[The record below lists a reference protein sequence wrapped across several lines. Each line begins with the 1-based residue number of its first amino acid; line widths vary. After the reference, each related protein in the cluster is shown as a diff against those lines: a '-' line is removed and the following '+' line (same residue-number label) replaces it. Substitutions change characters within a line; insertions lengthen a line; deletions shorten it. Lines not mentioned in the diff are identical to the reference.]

1 VKASNASSESEAQSE
16 LKELQQSLAD
26 TQPVGVI
33 VGCTRTVDQ
42 ARAVLKFIEAISEKT
57 LRSTVALTAA
67 RGRGKSAALGLAIS
81 AAVAFGYSNIFV
93 TSPSPENLKTLFEFV
108 FKGFDALAY
117 QEHMDYELIQSTN
130 PEFNNAV
137 VRVNI
142 FREHRQT
149 IQYIHPSDA
158 VKLSQAELVVVDE
171 AAAIPLPIVRSL
183 LGPYLVFLSST
194 VNGYEGTGRSLSLK
208 LIEQLRQQSAK
219 HVKSSGQLTVS
230 GASGTT
236 VAAGRVLREVTLEEP
251 IRYAADDCV
260 EKWLH
265 QLLCLDVSNVP
276 RITVGCPLPKDCQL
290 YYVNRDT
297 LFSYNKASEVFLQR
311 LMSLYVASHYKNT
324 PNDLQLLSDAP
335 AHHLFCLLGPVDP
348 KASSLPDILCVIQ
361 VSLEGAI
368 AKSSIMSSLSRGYRP
383 SGDLIPWTISQQF
396 QDTEFGQLSGARIVR
411 IATHP
416 ELQRM
421 GYGGHALELLKQY
434 YKGQIPSL
442 SETPDATTDLELSSA
457 SAELDSNGLIME
469 QITPRAN
476 LPPLLLKLSER
487 PAEQLDYIGVAYGL
501 TADLLRFWKR
511 AGLSVVY
518 LRQTPNELTGEHS
531 CVMLQTLMDSDTD
544 EEAVSWLPA
553 FRADFCRRFVS
564 LLSYQFRSL
573 TASLSLSILQG
584 RNKPDQPALTVE
596 ELKYWLTDY
605 DLNRLELY
613 SKNLVDHHLITDLL
627 PTVACLQYL
636 DKLKLSLSA
645 AQSAILLGL
654 GLQRRT
660 VEELEK
666 ELDLPVQQLLG
677 LFNRTIRKAVK
688 VFTEIKSVQAKK
700 ELGLRKDISAV
711 DMKPLEKSIDD
722 ELAMAGEELKIKQKK
737 QLQELSGD
745 DLHKYAVAGTEDEWH
760 DALSGSTQPS
770 VVSIKRGKKRLKLEK
785 SDEGISVKKVKKLK
799 KDKSKRKLSS

>member
-1 VKASNASSESEAQSE
+1 
-16 LKELQQSLAD
+16 
-26 TQPVGVI
+26 
-33 VGCTRTVDQ
+33 
-42 ARAVLKFIEAISEKT
+42 
-57 LRSTVALTAA
+57 
-67 RGRGKSAALGLAIS
+67 
-81 AAVAFGYSNIFV
+81 
-93 TSPSPENLKTLFEFV
+93 
-108 FKGFDALAY
+108 
-117 QEHMDYELIQSTN
+117 
-130 PEFNNAV
+130 
-137 VRVNI
+137 
-142 FREHRQT
+142 
-149 IQYIHPSDA
+149 
-158 VKLSQAELVVVDE
+158 
-171 AAAIPLPIVRSL
+171 
-183 LGPYLVFLSST
+183 
-194 VNGYEGTGRSLSLK
+194 
-208 LIEQLRQQSAK
+208 
-219 HVKSSGQLTVS
+219 
-230 GASGTT
+230 
-236 VAAGRVLREVTLEEP
+236 
-251 IRYAADDCV
+251 
-260 EKWLH
+260 
-265 QLLCLDVSNVP
+265 
-276 RITVGCPLPKDCQL
+276 
-290 YYVNRDT
+290 
-297 LFSYNKASEVFLQR
+297 
-311 LMSLYVASHYKNT
+311 MSLYVASHYKNT

-722 ELAMAGEELKIKQKK
+722 ELVCVLYALNHKLNISFLVRLWLVKNSKLNRRSNCKNYQAMTCINMLLLVQKMSGMMLCLV
-737 QLQELSGD
+737 QLSRLLS
-745 DLHKYAVAGTEDEWH
+745 
-760 DALSGSTQPS
+760 
-770 VVSIKRGKKRLKLEK
+770 VSNEVRRG
-785 SDEGISVKKVKKLK
+785 
-799 KDKSKRKLSS
+799 